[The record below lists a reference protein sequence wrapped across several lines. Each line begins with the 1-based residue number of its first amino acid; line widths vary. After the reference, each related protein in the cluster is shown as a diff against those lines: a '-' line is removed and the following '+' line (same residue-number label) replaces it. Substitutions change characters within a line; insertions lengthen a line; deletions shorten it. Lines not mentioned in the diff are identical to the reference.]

1 MAVVMASPTRNSARL
16 NRYVSSEKDGQEA
29 GDRFVA
35 ASGINGCI
43 PDFAEHQMRDNR
55 KKFGKDGTRIVTKD
69 GKQIAEGEYVQAYHV
84 IESFSADELDPADP
98 DHWERA
104 HELGVELARKVAG
117 ENRLATVHTQIDG
130 SSGLLHNHLVID
142 SIDKTTGRSFNSAWV
157 KHSELVKTHDAM
169 LREQSFEQTLE
180 YPEGPGTKTTEK
192 VEKSEL
198 RQLAKH
204 RAWEADG
211 KQGKEP
217 FSIAILKQRIREALA
232 EESFTS
238 FEEFADVADEHDVD
252 VEQRG
257 EGGRGISYGMVSQSE
272 NEVDQHLSG
281 TRRASKLGRD
291 FQMDAVEEAIERNK
305 TLQAQQQTQPAVSAP
320 AAPAARSRWEIE
332 EEELDAAEA
341 AARANPDA
349 ELADQVTLNKMLA
362 QNGMREPD
370 RIGMQAAGWTRID
383 AAAAIAAWE
392 ALDRPET
399 ASERAGRLADEQEDA
414 EPTVEPVRAADRP
427 EEPVAESEDA
437 SEGAEDSE
445 QALQRQQQRQARERQ
460 QRALQQDQPDFSK
473 PAASQPEPEP
483 EQPKKKTARRLAE
496 EEMERE
502 LDRRGLGGQQPE
514 PEPDPVMPP
523 RRRRT

>member
-55 KKFGKDGTRIVTKD
+55 KKFGKDGTRIVTRD
-69 GKQIAEGEYVQAYHV
+69 GKQIAEGEFVQAYHV
-84 IESFSADELDPADP
+84 IESFSADELDPGNP

-104 HELGVELARKVAG
+104 HELGVDLARKVAG

-130 SSGLLHNHLVID
+130 ASGLLHNHLVID

-157 KHSELVKTHDAM
+157 KHSELVKTHDEM
-169 LREQSFEQTLE
+169 LREQGFEQTVE

-204 RAWEADG
+204 KQWEADG

-217 FSIAILKQRIREALA
+217 FSVAILKQRIREALA
-232 EESFTS
+232 EETFTD

-291 FQMDAVEEAIERNK
+291 FQMDAVEEAIERNR
-305 TLQAQQQTQPAVSAP
+305 TLQAQQQAQPAVPAP
-320 AAPAARSRWEIE
+320 AAPSGRSRWEIE

-370 RIGMQAAGWTRID
+370 RIGMQAAGWTKMD

-399 ASERAGRLADEQEDA
+399 ASERAARLEEEQEDA
-414 EPTVEPVRAADRP
+414 EPVVEPVRAAERP
-427 EEPVAESEDA
+427 EKPVEAVAESEGSSDA
-437 SEGAEDSE
+437 SEDSE
-445 QALQRQQQRQARERQ
+445 QALRQQQRQVRERQ
-460 QRALQQDQPDFSK
+460 QSALEQEQPDFSK

-483 EQPKKKTARRLAE
+483 APKKKSARQLAL

-514 PEPDPVMPP
+514 PDPVMPP
-523 RRRRT
+523 PRRRRK

>member
-29 GDRFVA
+29 GDRYVA

-55 KKFGKDGTRIVTKD
+55 KKFGKDGTRIVTRD

-84 IESFSADELDPADP
+84 IESFSAEELDPADP

-117 ENRLATVHTQIDG
+117 EKRLATVHTQIDG

-157 KHSELVKTHDAM
+157 KHSKLVETHDEM
-169 LREQSFEQTLE
+169 LREQGFEQTVE

-204 RAWEADG
+204 KQWEADG

-217 FSIAILKQRIREALA
+217 FSVAILKQRIRETLA

-281 TRRASKLGRD
+281 MRRASKLGRD
-291 FQMDAVEEAIERNK
+291 FQMDAVEEAIERNR
-305 TLQAQQQTQPAVSAP
+305 TLQAQQQAAP
-320 AAPAARSRWEIE
+320 AAPAPTAPAARSRWEIE

-414 EPTVEPVRAADRP
+414 EPTVEPVRAERP

-437 SEGAEDSE
+437 SEPDEDSE
-445 QALQRQQQRQARERQ
+445 QAVRQQRQVRERQ
-460 QRALQQDQPDFSK
+460 QSALEQDQPDFSK

-483 EQPKKKTARRLAE
+483 APKQKSRRQLAL

-502 LDRRGLGGQQPE
+502 LDLRGLADKQPE

-523 RRRRT
+523 PRRRRT